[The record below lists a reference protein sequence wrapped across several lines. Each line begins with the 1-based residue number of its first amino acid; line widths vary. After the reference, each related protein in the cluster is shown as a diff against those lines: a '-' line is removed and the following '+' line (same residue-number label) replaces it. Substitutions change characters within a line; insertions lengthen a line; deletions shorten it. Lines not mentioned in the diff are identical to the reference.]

1 MQTKR
6 DQETLVL
13 SVELQGWSKN
23 IIRPKLSLKVGYI
36 SCIEIYAFIEAVIWW
51 GIILIF
57 LGS

>member
-1 MQTKR
+1 MDFFKCPR
-6 DQETLVL
+6 R
-13 SVELQGWSKN
+13 GKN